1 MLFTTKTEYG
11 MRAMVELAK
20 NADKDHPLPV
30 SQIAKDQ
37 HLSQAYLERLFAKL
51 KADGL
56 VKSTKGSGGGYYLSK
71 KPKDINIF
79 EIIEALDGPLMVFS
93 CISQDENKLACSTK
107 DCLTRQVWHELQKQ
121 IIHTLRKFSLKDL
134 VQK

>member
-20 NADKDHPLPV
+20 KASQDQPLPV
-30 SQIAKDQ
+30 SQIARDQ

-56 VKSTKGSGGGYYLSK
+56 IMSTKGSGGGYYLARP
-71 KPKDINIF
+71 PKQINIF

-93 CISQDENKLACSTK
+93 CISEDENKLACSAK
-107 DCLTRQVWHELQKQ
+107 NCLTKQVWHELQKQ
-121 IIHTLRKFSLKDL
+121 IIHTLRQFTLKDL
-134 VQK
+134 VN